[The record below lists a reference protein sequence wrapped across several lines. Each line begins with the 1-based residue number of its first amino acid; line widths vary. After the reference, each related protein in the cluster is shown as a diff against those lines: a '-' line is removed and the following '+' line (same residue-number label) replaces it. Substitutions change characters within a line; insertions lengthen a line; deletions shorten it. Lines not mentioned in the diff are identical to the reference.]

1 MEGRGK
7 SRRRNPYRIWKR
19 RGSGLLAVL
28 LTLSLVLGDI
38 SGLSRVV
45 LAGQGTVREEFRIH
59 REDILK
65 AAEEAIE
72 NGEPLSEPL
81 AIAGEKE
88 KTAEKYQELLPA
100 DGTVYEIFPAIEQ
113 VKEADSLELRAFIRL
128 AEGADPA
135 SYTLTGDE
143 TLVFLYVNGGETAAE
158 GRVNIDGLVSDFTRV
173 EALEMEEEAMGPA
186 ASGGAG
192 NGAVSGGAGNSGSGA
207 GNNGGTEGMNDSTA
221 EIIGPEDSASDFIQ
235 ETEETEKET
244 VTETETSAPE
254 TQAKPEDTLPAETA
268 EDQKTAGSQES
279 TEVQETAGSQESM
292 EAQET
297 AGGQESTAAQ
307 ETAESQESGSDRTE
321 ASVEETGSEP
331 DTGTVTEDNKETDAA
346 GSTDEEAA
354 EAAGTEAAEEE
365 KDKTDT
371 PETAGSEAAE
381 PEADKP
387 ETEEPEAA
395 EGSVVTLSLHQI
407 QRVAAPL
414 ASDSETERET
424 AENTADAEDDGDD
437 ENYENTG
444 DPIDPEDDDAEEEED
459 LFKEKG
465 KLDGKKYDE
474 AVLDEALS
482 VRAFAVTM
490 EDAGFVKEELL
501 EGAHHIAYT
510 VAEGDARLV
519 YTPEYVRDEAAVT
532 FGIIPAE
539 GMEVYQVTANG
550 EALAETE
557 ITAAIASA
565 SEARRAAKTASESEA
580 GYDEERAVY
589 YQIPQVLED
598 QDVQVQVVEEGYND
612 HPAFLQSRTVNG
624 VTVTV
629 SAEEGILPA
638 GTELSVEEVTEQV
651 ADAVAQKVEAEAAEE
666 EPVSVTSVLAYDIN
680 LMLDGKKLPNSY
692 WEGNSVSVKFSGE
705 RIEETTK
712 EADKVEVLTLETPTE
727 TVEAAFGETEEMPV
741 VENLTAEDIEVT
753 NEDRIP
759 IAVEGEESRSEIEF
773 DAEHFTIYVI
783 SGTQSKPVKKYTM
796 QVGERITVYS
806 DEISYDRYNSPSWK
820 TDEWGVVTILD
831 EGYRNVDGNN
841 RPEATIRADKE
852 GDVTVTVSKREWDWG
867 WQEITDSFL
876 IHVEAEGPKTVT
888 FNGNGATGI
897 VPNPITDI
905 EPGTEIT
912 LPGADGLHK
921 NGYSFI
927 GWSKEQTTDATK
939 IGQGKVVIYP
949 AGSEILVNES
959 FTLYAI
965 WVKSSP
971 TDQAVHFFL
980 RLDGVI
986 QNEPSGAGASAYTGH
1001 YNSKTGQP
1009 AALSGMYFAASER
1022 VLKEAKFVTDP
1033 TGEAVVDNLNHL
1045 PTDQAIVN
1053 AINLYSDDI
1062 ESNYGYVGEITL
1074 AEYQKNFRVIWYVV
1088 KIPNDPDGYWHV
1100 DGVLLLKD
1108 QVTLA
1113 YDLNCTDYSEGSVTP
1128 SGGSY
1133 DQGTKVTVAGN
1144 SGFSRPGYEFIGWNT
1159 EKDGTGNEY
1168 QPNDTITLEE
1178 DTYLYAQWQ
1187 NAAAGLRLKKVLEG
1201 GNGDVTQVSF
1211 SLYKATENW
1220 EKASEDPLKTEIR
1233 PSADGSISIRLEY
1246 DPNNNRYLLYEDVA
1260 APGYQKLSA
1269 PIKIMVSFDSENR
1282 ITYQINGIGDSYS
1295 ISNPYQIINT
1305 YAGLNFAIHKV
1316 LVNGNNGTDN
1326 VEKVSFQLR
1335 KWDESTGLYTDVGDE
1350 AFVNRGTT
1358 TTEGNVVF
1366 TEMPIGQY
1374 QLVELTTADGYLL
1387 HDPIDLQIIEGESG
1401 DIVLQVKENGE
1412 WVTVEKEEAKMPIY
1426 TVNNTPGAELPET
1439 GGPGIIMMERFGW
1452 MLLLLAMAGAEIQL
1466 FNRKRR
1472 KEQ

>member
-72 NGEPLSEPL
+72 NGEPLSEAL
-81 AIAGEKE
+81 AIVSEKE
-88 KTAEKYQELLPA
+88 KTAEKYQEILPA
-100 DGTVYEIFPAIEQ
+100 DGTVYEIFPTIEQ
-113 VKEADSLELRAFIRL
+113 VKEADSLELRAFICL

-186 ASGGAG
+186 GSGGAG

-207 GNNGGTEGMNDSTA
+207 GNNGGAAGTNDSTA

-235 ETEETEKET
+235 EPDETEKET

-268 EDQKTAGSQES
+268 EDRETAGSQES

-297 AGGQESTAAQ
+297 AGSQESTAAQ
-307 ETAESQESGSDRTE
+307 ESAESQESGSDGTE
-321 ASVEETGSEP
+321 ASVEETGSEA
-331 DTGTVTEDNKETDAA
+331 DTGTVTEDNKETGAA

-381 PEADKP
+381 PEADTP
-387 ETEEPEAA
+387 ETKEPEAA

-407 QRVAAPL
+407 RRVAAPL

-474 AVLDEALS
+474 AVLDETLS

-501 EGAHHIAYT
+501 EGAHHITYT
-510 VAEGDARLV
+510 VAEGEARLV
-519 YTPEYVRDEAAVT
+519 YTPEYVRDEAVVT

-705 RIEETTK
+705 RIAQAAEQSEK
-712 EADKVEVLTLETPTE
+712 MEIATLETPTE
-727 TVEAAFGETEEMPV
+727 TVEAALGNTEEIPV
-741 VENLTAEDIEVT
+741 VEDIDAQNIEVQT
-753 NEDRIP
+753 EGRLPFSAKVVSD
-759 IAVEGEESRSEIEF
+759 ASGVETW
-773 DAEHFTIYVI
+773 AEHFTIYVVI
-783 SGTQSKPVKKYTM
+783 GTQQVESWRGSAYTYSEGDGWNSITIDGVSYTKDDDTKNITFKRQSGSGTADVTIGDGSQNYKAYYRYKNYFWESYSYYEVTSFNIESHYNQRNVYAVVPGLDDVNYKNNYDDFVWIPEGDATWTITFEPNG
-796 QVGERITVYS
+796 GEGEAFSIEAEQNTVNGQRVYS
-806 DEISYDRYNSPSWK
+806 FTTPYAEEHGFVRD
-820 TDEWGVVTILD
+820 
-831 EGYRNVDGNN
+831 GYIFV
-841 RPEATIRADKE
+841 
-852 GDVTVTVSKREWDWG
+852 G
-867 WQEITDSFL
+867 WSITS
-876 IHVEAEGPKTVT
+876 T
-888 FNGNGATGI
+888 GNGGASSAE
-897 VPNPITDI
+897 VDN
-905 EPGTEIT
+905 PGTYIE
-912 LPGADGLHK
+912 
-921 NGYSFI
+921 NVQVS
-927 GWSKEQTTDATK
+927 TTKYHT
-939 IGQGKVVIYP
+939 Y
-949 AGSEILVNES
+949 
-959 FTLYAI
+959 YAI
-965 WVKSSP
+965 WLPESGMGGDIEAYYYVRTDGNVPFEPSSYGKGGYFPALLPDGSYERYYNLKGTIKYAIAVNNNLVAVK
-971 TDQAVHFFL
+971 ANL
-980 RLDGVI
+980 GVI
-986 QNEPSGAGASAYTGH
+986 PSDENIQTEAEFFGH
-1001 YNSKTGQP
+1001 TFNPETQ
-1009 AALSGMYFAASER
+1009 
-1022 VLKEAKFVTDP
+1022 
-1033 TGEAVVDNLNHL
+1033 
-1045 PTDQAIVN
+1045 
-1053 AINLYSDDI
+1053 
-1062 ESNYGYVGEITL
+1062 YVE
-1074 AEYQKNFRVIWYVV
+1074 WYVI
-1088 KIPNDPDGYWHV
+1088 KKQEDWHV
-1100 DGVLLLKD
+1100 DGVIRDKNKYKVTYYPNGGNENVPPQTEHAEGEDVEVRFNRIPQRAGYNFLGWDENKD
-1108 QVTLA
+1108 AITPAYSYAVHQNGNTHRFTMPDHDVDLYAIWEPVKFTLQG
-1113 YDLNCTDYSEGSVTP
+1113 YKVWNDNNNSGGYRPGSVQLQLTKTVGNNQTVVVDVQP
-1128 SGGSY
+1128 VWTKREENRWIWKYENLPEYENDVLIKYDVKEIQVDSDYEVSY
-1133 DQGTKVTVAGN
+1133 STDADGIPVITNSLKTGEFYIRKLFEGKSDPDSSMYEAVTFRLYYADQNWNKGDAVSDVVTVDENGIAQFSGLSAGK
-1144 SGFSRPGYEFIGWNT
+1144 YWIAE
-1159 EKDGTGNEY
+1159 
-1168 QPNDTITLEE
+1168 LE
-1178 DTYLYAQWQ
+1178 T
-1187 NAAAGLRLKKVLEG
+1187 
-1201 GNGDVTQVSF
+1201 
-1211 SLYKATENW
+1211 
-1220 EKASEDPLKTEIR
+1220 
-1233 PSADGSISIRLEY
+1233 
-1246 DPNNNRYLLYEDVA
+1246 
-1260 APGYQKLSA
+1260 APGYVICQDIKLEVIAEDEGFSY
-1269 PIKIMVSFDSENR
+1269 KVNEQD
-1282 ITYQINGIGDSYS
+1282 INSSDGKLI
-1295 ISNPYQIINT
+1295 
-1305 YAGLNFAIHKV
+1305 
-1316 LVNGNNGTDN
+1316 
-1326 VEKVSFQLR
+1326 
-1335 KWDESTGLYTDVGDE
+1335 
-1350 AFVNRGTT
+1350 
-1358 TTEGNVVF
+1358 
-1366 TEMPIGQY
+1366 Y
-1374 QLVELTTADGYLL
+1374 QLTNY
-1387 HDPIDLQIIEGESG
+1387 
-1401 DIVLQVKENGE
+1401 
-1412 WVTVEKEEAKMPIY
+1412 
-1426 TVNNTPGAELPET
+1426 PGAELPET